1 MRFTLWI
8 FLCLGFS
15 VSSLF
20 SVAQTGSLRGTLTDT
35 SGDPVAY
42 VTVRVTGIKYTA
54 ISDQLGNYSFKKIP
68 AGDYILSV
76 SRIGL
81 ISDSLP
87 VQVKGS
93 GITVLDLRLSYSSTL
108 LEKIVINGVRTISGM
123 GRLDETHNGV
133 VYSGKK
139 TEVLILDSLDA
150 NTAQNNPRQV
160 LGRIPGANYSET
172 QGSGFPSNGIS
183 FRGLNPS
190 QSIETNT
197 RQNGYNITADIYGYS
212 ESYYLPPLEA
222 VDRIEVTRGESSLQ
236 FGPQFGGVI
245 NYIVKEGSRNKPFE
259 YNTEQT
265 GGSYGFFNSYHA
277 VGGQVGKLNYFG
289 FFQYQATQGER
300 PNSDYRQVSAFGK
313 LSYQANKKLKLG
325 LEYTLFRNRIHMP
338 GGFDDAQFNHN
349 PDTSYRARNWLTSPW
364 NVVAAKA
371 EYALS
376 PKTTLYLTS
385 SYLFSSRS
393 LVWKNEEGG
402 PQTPD
407 SISTATLQYVNRE
420 VQKEKMNSLTTEVR
434 ALTQYKMFGLNNT
447 LATGVRVFTGKFK
460 RQGGGLG
467 TTGSD
472 FNLGV
477 LDPHYGYDLDY
488 RTTNIAPFA
497 ENIFR
502 ITNQLSITPG
512 IRYEYIRSTVKEY
525 ITDGNEVGT
534 DLTKDRSIGLF
545 GIGAQYKTSG
555 TTNIYGNISQAYSPA
570 TYDQLTKFGSTARVD
585 PNLKDSKGY
594 NADLGWRGTVGN
606 YLNFDVDGFWLA
618 YNNRFGTV
626 QLIDASGNPY
636 LFQTNI
642 ANSVSKGIE
651 AYVEFRPTK
660 LLKDSRA
667 GNFSFFN
674 SFAYIDAKY
683 TTGPY
688 KGNAVE
694 YAPKVIN
701 RLGVTYSKCS
711 ISTTFLLSTTTKSY
725 GDASNVVYSTD
736 PSAGVIPSYTVM
748 DWSATLKLKGNYHF
762 KGGVNNLADRK
773 YFTKRTTE
781 YPGPGI
787 IPAIGRSF
795 YLSFGASF

>member
-1 MRFTLWI
+1 MRLTLLA
-8 FLCLGFS
+8 FLLLGFCIDS
-15 VSSLF
+15 F
-20 SVAQTGSLRGTLTDT
+20 STSRNLADT
-35 SGDPVAY
+35 SHIPPGHDADP
-42 VTVRVTGIKYTA
+42 
-54 ISDQLGNYSFKKIP
+54 
-68 AGDYILSV
+68 
-76 SRIGL
+76 
-81 ISDSLP
+81 
-87 VQVKGS
+87 
-93 GITVLDLRLSYSSTL
+93 TL
-108 LEKIVINGVRTISGM
+108 LEKVVVNGVRTISGM
-123 GRLDETHNGV
+123 GRLDETHYGI

-190 QSIETNT
+190 QSTETNT

-222 VDRIEVTRGESSLQ
+222 VERIEVTRGESSLQ

-245 NYIVKEGSRNKPFE
+245 NYIVKEGNRNRPFE

-265 GGSYGFFNSYHA
+265 GGSYGFVNSYHA
-277 VGGQVGKLNYFG
+277 VGGQTGKFNYLGFG
-289 FFQYQATQGER
+289 QYQATQGQR

-313 LSYQANKKLKLG
+313 LSYQANKRLKLG
-325 LEYTLFRNRIHMP
+325 VEYTLFRNRIHMP

-364 NVVAAKA
+364 NIVAAKV
-371 EYALS
+371 EYVLS
-376 PKTTLYLTS
+376 SNTTLYLTS

-393 LVWKNEEGG
+393 LVWKNEDGG
-402 PQTPD
+402 PGTPD
-407 SISTATLQYVNRE
+407 SISTATHQYVNRE
-420 VQKEKMNSLTTEVR
+420 VQKEKMNSLTTELR
-434 ALTQYKMFGLNNT
+434 SLTRYKLFGMNNT
-447 LATGVRVFTGKFK
+447 LAAGVRVFTGKFH

-472 FNLGV
+472 YNLAV
-477 LDPHYGYDLDY
+477 LDPHYGYDLHY
-488 RTTNIAPFA
+488 QTTNLAPFA

-502 ITNQLSITPG
+502 VTDQLSITPG
-512 IRYEYIRSTVKEY
+512 VRYEYIRSTAKGY
-525 ITDGNEVGT
+525 IADANTNA

-555 TTNIYGNISQAYSPA
+555 TTNIYGNISQAYSPV

-585 PNLKDSKGY
+585 PNLKDAKGF

-618 YNNRFGTV
+618 YNNRFGSVVLT
-626 QLIDASGNPY
+626 DASGNPY
-636 LFQTNI
+636 IFQTNI
-642 ANSVSKGIE
+642 AKSVSKGIE
-651 AYVEFRPTK
+651 AYIEFRPTR
-660 LLKDSRA
+660 LLKNNRA

-683 TTGPY
+683 TSGPY
-688 KGNAVE
+688 KGNTVE
-694 YAPKVIN
+694 YAPKIIN
-701 RLGVTYSKCS
+701 RLGVTWSKT
-711 ISTTFLLSTTTKSY
+711 IFSTTFLLSTTAKSY
-725 GDASNVVYSTD
+725 GDASNVVSSTD
-736 PSAGVIPSYTVM
+736 PAAGIIPSYTVM
-748 DWSATLKLKGNYHF
+748 DWSATLKLKDNYHI
-762 KGGVNNLADRK
+762 KGGVNNLADQK

-787 IPAIGRSF
+787 IPAMRRSF
-795 YLSFGASF
+795 YLSFGATF